1 MEQSMDGAT
10 GSRSEITAD
19 PDALALPVCPDADAP
34 PCEFLLSTEKVSTE
48 KGIAIYWKLASL
60 LSASGRLNPAT
71 HLALSTYALL
81 VDTVHRAQI
90 DGRPLRASW
99 FAQMRFAE
107 QGLGLADLARPPTP
121 ARPEAANRF
130 ARFGFASRNQM
141 ASGLWPAGHPNR
153 DTGSG

>member
-1 MEQSMDGAT
+1 MERAT
-10 GSRSEITAD
+10 RFRSEITAD

-34 PCEFLLSTEKVSTE
+34 PCEFLLSTEKGT
-48 KGIAIYWKLASL
+48 ATYWKLASL

-107 QGLGLADLARPPTP
+107 
-121 ARPEAANRF
+121 
-130 ARFGFASRNQM
+130 
-141 ASGLWPAGHPNR
+141 
-153 DTGSG
+153 

>member
-1 MEQSMDGAT
+1 MEQALDRAT
-10 GSRSEITAD
+10 RSRSEVAAD
-19 PDALALPVCPDADAP
+19 PDALALPACPDADAP
-34 PCEFLLSTEKVSTE
+34 PCEFLLSTEKGTAV
-48 KGIAIYWKLASL
+48 YWKLASL

-107 QGLGLADLARPPTP
+107 QGFGLVDIGKPSTP
-121 ARPEAANRF
+121 ARPESANRY
-130 ARFGFASRNQM
+130 ARFGFSSRNQM
-141 ASGLWPAGHPNR
+141 ASDQRLAGQPNR
-153 DTGSG
+153 DRGSG